1 MGETGFRPVEGLP
14 LRDPLS
20 TKEEGFDGAEL
31 DEGEVTVRDPP
42 SRKGPWE
49 AEA

>member
-1 MGETGFRPVEGLP
+1 MGETGFRPVEG
-14 LRDPLS
+14 LS

-42 SRKGPWE
+42 SRKGLWE
-49 AEA
+49 VEA